1 MEKSENTKS
10 FIDFFKNI
18 GLAFGKLLNDGEVD
32 DSVELTGDLAKDPIV
47 AVESFQN
54 SYAEASHT
62 QTRVSPSKPRTTRVQ
77 NRVSKPVVKDNDE
90 ELDK

>member
-1 MEKSENTKS
+1 MEKTKNTKS

-32 DSVELTGDLAKDPIV
+32 DSVELTGELKEDPIV
-47 AVESFQN
+47 ALENFQN
-54 SYAEASHT
+54 LSKQSSHT
-62 QTRVSPSKPRTTRVQ
+62 QIKIAPSRTGTTRTQ
-77 NRVSKPVVKDNDE
+77 SRVSKPVVRNNDD